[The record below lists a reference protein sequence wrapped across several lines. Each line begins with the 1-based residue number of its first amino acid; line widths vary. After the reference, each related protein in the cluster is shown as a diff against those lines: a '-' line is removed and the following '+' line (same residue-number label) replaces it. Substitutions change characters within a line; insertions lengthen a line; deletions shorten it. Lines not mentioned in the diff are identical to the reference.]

1 MYFLKFFLLLIAFS
15 LTTLFAKPNTPDAQT
30 AAKYGV
36 KLVDTASALSLQ
48 QNGALFIDT
57 RKVPEYAFEK
67 IDGALSAYYDEKG
80 GNENKI
86 ENFDASNDTFYNSRI
101 PSDKDTKLIFYCNG
115 VKCWKSYKAAVF
127 SAKAGYKNVFWL
139 QNGITKWK
147 ENGLKIDGI
156 NEINI
161 DKEEYLKENLSTYI
175 ILMSS
180 IAVVIVIGLFFLFK
194 ILIYKDNLLISKK
207 LVSNIFVVI
216 ISMSFLGYF
225 SLVASNGGEN
235 ALKIIY
241 EDNFK
246 PQNELLHAIN
256 DFNSIQNNIS
266 NALTGIIAFEGARIA
281 LLETRKNMDY
291 IIENVVKTSF
301 YQDKNIKSSFD
312 EIITEYK
319 NSTEILN
326 SIENAYNKEDMETL
340 AKIASNEWALSSAII
355 NKKFN
360 IIKQKVNNKIRAIY
374 DKTFSSLEKS
384 FYNILILIIFF
395 ILVSALLN
403 FRLYA
408 FVKESILTI
417 RDTIVSTV
425 KTLDLSDNDSGY
437 KNSDELG
444 EVSTAFKTFIKE
456 VQEAINEA
464 KNSSDSNGVFTLEMK
479 NSASSI
485 SDASNKEFEIVH
497 ATKDMSDD
505 MKTKLLNTAQNVKKT
520 QEVTSKA
527 EENLQELQAD
537 ILDIVDKI
545 QHNAQVEEDIASHLN
560 QLTNDA
566 RKINDVLGIIEDIA
580 DKTNLLAL
588 NAAIE
593 AARAGEHGRG
603 FAVVADEVRKLAES
617 TQKGISEIYANI
629 SVITQS
635 ITDASTQMNGNVEKT
650 RELSDN
656 SEIMREKLQYTKDI
670 ITSTADLAT
679 SSLQSTQAVQEK
691 AELVLSNIAAIDKI
705 VSQNRDNA
713 INISQSSN
721 KLYGVSQTLKT
732 QLNKFKT

>member
-1 MYFLKFFLLLIAFS
+1 M
-15 LTTLFAKPNTPDAQT
+15 
-30 AAKYGV
+30 
-36 KLVDTASALSLQ
+36 
-48 QNGALFIDT
+48 
-57 RKVPEYAFEK
+57 
-67 IDGALSAYYDEKG
+67 
-80 GNENKI
+80 
-86 ENFDASNDTFYNSRI
+86 
-101 PSDKDTKLIFYCNG
+101 
-115 VKCWKSYKAAVF
+115 
-127 SAKAGYKNVFWL
+127 
-139 QNGITKWK
+139 
-147 ENGLKIDGI
+147 
-156 NEINI
+156 
-161 DKEEYLKENLSTYI
+161 
-175 ILMSS
+175 
-180 IAVVIVIGLFFLFK
+180 
-194 ILIYKDNLLISKK
+194 
-207 LVSNIFVVI
+207 
-216 ISMSFLGYF
+216 
-225 SLVASNGGEN
+225 
-235 ALKIIY
+235 
-241 EDNFK
+241 
-246 PQNELLHAIN
+246 
-256 DFNSIQNNIS
+256 
-266 NALTGIIAFEGARIA
+266 
-281 LLETRKNMDY
+281 
-291 IIENVVKTSF
+291 
-301 YQDKNIKSSFD
+301 
-312 EIITEYK
+312 
-319 NSTEILN
+319 
-326 SIENAYNKEDMETL
+326 
-340 AKIASNEWALSSAII
+340 
-355 NKKFN
+355 
-360 IIKQKVNNKIRAIY
+360 KQ
-374 DKTFSSLEKS
+374 
-384 FYNILILIIFF
+384 
-395 ILVSALLN
+395 
-403 FRLYA
+403 
-408 FVKESILTI
+408 
-417 RDTIVSTV
+417 
-425 KTLDLSDNDSGY
+425 G
-437 KNSDELG
+437 
-444 EVSTAFKTFIKE
+444 
-456 VQEAINEA
+456 
-464 KNSSDSNGVFTLEMK
+464 
-479 NSASSI
+479 
-485 SDASNKEFEIVH
+485 H
-497 ATKDMSDD
+497 
-505 MKTKLLNTAQNVKKT
+505 QNVQKT

>member
-1 MYFLKFFLLLIAFS
+1 
-15 LTTLFAKPNTPDAQT
+15 
-30 AAKYGV
+30 
-36 KLVDTASALSLQ
+36 
-48 QNGALFIDT
+48 
-57 RKVPEYAFEK
+57 
-67 IDGALSAYYDEKG
+67 
-80 GNENKI
+80 
-86 ENFDASNDTFYNSRI
+86 
-101 PSDKDTKLIFYCNG
+101 
-115 VKCWKSYKAAVF
+115 
-127 SAKAGYKNVFWL
+127 
-139 QNGITKWK
+139 
-147 ENGLKIDGI
+147 
-156 NEINI
+156 
-161 DKEEYLKENLSTYI
+161 
-175 ILMSS
+175 
-180 IAVVIVIGLFFLFK
+180 
-194 ILIYKDNLLISKK
+194 
-207 LVSNIFVVI
+207 
-216 ISMSFLGYF
+216 
-225 SLVASNGGEN
+225 
-235 ALKIIY
+235 
-241 EDNFK
+241 
-246 PQNELLHAIN
+246 
-256 DFNSIQNNIS
+256 
-266 NALTGIIAFEGARIA
+266 
-281 LLETRKNMDY
+281 
-291 IIENVVKTSF
+291 
-301 YQDKNIKSSFD
+301 
-312 EIITEYK
+312 
-319 NSTEILN
+319 
-326 SIENAYNKEDMETL
+326 
-340 AKIASNEWALSSAII
+340 
-355 NKKFN
+355 
-360 IIKQKVNNKIRAIY
+360 
-374 DKTFSSLEKS
+374 
-384 FYNILILIIFF
+384 
-395 ILVSALLN
+395 
-403 FRLYA
+403 
-408 FVKESILTI
+408 
-417 RDTIVSTV
+417 
-425 KTLDLSDNDSGY
+425 
-437 KNSDELG
+437 
-444 EVSTAFKTFIKE
+444 
-456 VQEAINEA
+456 
-464 KNSSDSNGVFTLEMK
+464 MK

-505 MKTKLLNTAQNVKKT
+505 MKTKLLNTAQNVQKT